1 MGVKDN
7 KDNPPLLFYL
17 SFAMQ
22 DKFGLWVVSLVAK
35 LPKTEADIA
44 RVDKTAL
51 FIFSSSFIIF
61 NMFYW
66 SNMLTQET
74 F

>member
-1 MGVKDN
+1 
-7 KDNPPLLFYL
+7 
-17 SFAMQ
+17 MQ